1 MQIVCG
7 YNKLQSTCTNVVA
20 KTAVCEVLC
29 WVYGQYTY
37 FNSSRQVWM
46 KNDFLHCIVV
56 MMGGGGF
63 LQLTAPPSP
72 LKDAVF
78 SEGNL
83 VVVPS

>member
-46 KNDFLHCIVV
+46 KNDFFTLHCGHN
-56 MMGGGGF
+56 GGGGF
-63 LQLTAPPSP
+63 LQLTAPPP
-72 LKDAVF
+72 
-78 SEGNL
+78 
-83 VVVPS
+83 

>member
-20 KTAVCEVLC
+20 KTSVCEVLC

-63 LQLTAPPSP
+63 LQLTAPPP
-72 LKDAVF
+72 IKDAVF